1 RLRPQSSKERIEGC
15 LICAQV
21 TPGEPQV
28 TLGKDKSFTFDHV
41 FDVDSTQQEIFE
53 RCVNDLVKGCFD
65 GYNATVL
72 AYGQTGS
79 GKTYTM
85 GTGFE
90 VTTSSQEVG
99 LIPRAMTLL
108 FDTIEERKRNAV
120 EEGIPAPDFDVAA
133 QFIELY
139 NEDIIDLFDTT
150 READRGRSGIRIH
163 EDANGQIC
171 ITGTKLQKVS
181 TSAETLKCLHSGALS
196 RRTAATQMN
205 SQSSRSHAIF
215 MIHVRQVRV
224 KQFYHKQCFTTPA
237 NIAQQNG
244 CSLFIHFPVLVLT
257 FLILIFKCGYARE
270 RIEYESLSAKFTFTD
285 LAGSERLKRTKA
297 TGDRAKEGIS
307 INCGLLAL
315 GNVISALG
323 DSSKKGSHI
332 PYRDS
337 KLTRLLQDS
346 LGGNSR
352 TVMVACV
359 SPSDRDFMETL
370 NTLKYANRAK
380 NIKNKVVANQDNDSK
395 QIKVL
400 RKQLAALQLELTE
413 YKTGKRVLE
422 GDGLDA
428 YNDMFQENALLQ
440 QENRNYRLRI
450 KAMQA
455 TVESLNERVVRL
467 STEIATSSVGER
479 VANDTSS
486 MISDYIRELEELRFD
501 TWTKYLESEALCSQ
515 LRKKIH
521 SFDDHY
527 RASALSPGIDEE
539 ISLSEED
546 NDTVEGEDEQP
557 NVAIQEEIANITYE
571 IDVKQELV
579 HKVEAMQR
587 KMVAMDKQFKE
598 KLQLLSEQIKSTE
611 LERDKVLQSIG
622 ESSVDKEKENTI
634 RIKYQKQLE
643 QLKKNLTKL
652 QQEQKNHNQLIREQS
667 KQTIQLK
674 QLKIELQE
682 MKSTKIRLLHQIK
695 SDQKRSKA
703 RESQKLQEILKL
715 KRQFQTKTKE
725 VRNLE
730 MKNKQKDMLMRRKQE
745 EVVVLRRRLKPR
757 SGKLIKK
764 KLDLVPHVKDEQR
777 TSQMLRK
784 KWKTIQLK
792 IDEMVTQKETI
803 LRIEKQMERLLNER
817 ERLQQSIEKTHRKH
831 TKATVNGDEPAIR
844 IGLRDEEDSMQEN
857 ILFLNEKIQQCQLE
871 IMQVVEE
878 TISGDGLVR
887 ILQSCS
893 LDEAYFIIERFLELT
908 INKAAMNS
916 EIQRRLEAME
926 SRLQESEHS
935 KKQAHDLMRY
945 VLEENSNLDFQ
956 SIMDYIEGTPS
967 ESSTSSRDSSPE
979 KNVLT
984 DWDARITESVEAK
997 PSPLDEADTK
1007 EIKARRRTA
1016 TTQELL
1022 HGAIVPPPASEV
1034 QSPTVLQP
1042 SNHSLVQTNSQ
1053 VSILLPIIQDN
1064 CVTNTYDLTKDT
1076 IYSGLTVDLV
1086 LEKEVLQYGS
1096 LSPEFLKPVTMQNS
1110 AIPSNVFLR
1119 LSTHGRMTVSKSPQV
1134 RTSPLHCVQVAQG
1147 HHKAVLCIHATDHL
1161 LFSGSKDRTVK
1172 IWNLVTGQEIMSLEG
1187 HPSNVVKHCPLSG
1200 LVYSVSLCYI
1210 KVWDIRSH
1218 AKCVRVLSSFGSTHP
1233 VSNLTGAIPRTN
1245 RIPDNENLINS
1256 VELSPNSDFLFSASS
1271 TSVRIIDLKK
1281 FGAIGKLVGHKGN
1294 IMAMA
1299 VSRNNKSSVI
1309 TGAKDHFIKVFDIS
1323 CGLSGNLAAATTL
1336 EPPHMDGVESLL
1348 LSSDEQLLFSCS
1360 RDKSIK
1366 KWDMSTKKVIKSEY
1380 GAHGNWVRAIDKV
1393 SWKNGNE
1400 MLLSGGRDG
1409 LLKLWDINSLASIG
1423 FVHAH
1428 SDSINSIASNQT
1440 NIFTGSSDRCVRMW

>member
-224 KQFYHKQCFTTPA
+224 KQC
-237 NIAQQNG
+237 N
-244 CSLFIHFPVLVLT
+244 LV
-257 FLILIFKCGYARE
+257 GYRPDNTDSE
-270 RIEYESLSAKFTFTD
+270 ISTGNHINQWYESLSAKFTFTD

-486 MISDYIRELEELRFD
+486 MISDYIRELEELR
-501 TWTKYLESEALCSQ
+501 TKYLESEALCSQ
-515 LRKKIH
+515 LRKKI
-521 SFDDHY
+521 
-527 RASALSPGIDEE
+527 
-539 ISLSEED
+539 
-546 NDTVEGEDEQP
+546 
-557 NVAIQEEIANITYE
+557 
-571 IDVKQELV
+571 
-579 HKVEAMQR
+579 
-587 KMVAMDKQFKE
+587 
-598 KLQLLSEQIKSTE
+598 
-611 LERDKVLQSIG
+611 
-622 ESSVDKEKENTI
+622 
-634 RIKYQKQLE
+634 
-643 QLKKNLTKL
+643 
-652 QQEQKNHNQLIREQS
+652 
-667 KQTIQLK
+667 
-674 QLKIELQE
+674 
-682 MKSTKIRLLHQIK
+682 
-695 SDQKRSKA
+695 
-703 RESQKLQEILKL
+703 
-715 KRQFQTKTKE
+715 
-725 VRNLE
+725 
-730 MKNKQKDMLMRRKQE
+730 
-745 EVVVLRRRLKPR
+745 
-757 SGKLIKK
+757 
-764 KLDLVPHVKDEQR
+764 
-777 TSQMLRK
+777 
-784 KWKTIQLK
+784 
-792 IDEMVTQKETI
+792 
-803 LRIEKQMERLLNER
+803 
-817 ERLQQSIEKTHRKH
+817 
-831 TKATVNGDEPAIR
+831 
-844 IGLRDEEDSMQEN
+844 
-857 ILFLNEKIQQCQLE
+857 
-871 IMQVVEE
+871 
-878 TISGDGLVR
+878 
-887 ILQSCS
+887 
-893 LDEAYFIIERFLELT
+893 
-908 INKAAMNS
+908 
-916 EIQRRLEAME
+916 
-926 SRLQESEHS
+926 
-935 KKQAHDLMRY
+935 
-945 VLEENSNLDFQ
+945 
-956 SIMDYIEGTPS
+956 
-967 ESSTSSRDSSPE
+967 
-979 KNVLT
+979 
-984 DWDARITESVEAK
+984 
-997 PSPLDEADTK
+997 
-1007 EIKARRRTA
+1007 
-1016 TTQELL
+1016 
-1022 HGAIVPPPASEV
+1022 
-1034 QSPTVLQP
+1034 
-1042 SNHSLVQTNSQ
+1042 
-1053 VSILLPIIQDN
+1053 
-1064 CVTNTYDLTKDT
+1064 
-1076 IYSGLTVDLV
+1076 
-1086 LEKEVLQYGS
+1086 
-1096 LSPEFLKPVTMQNS
+1096 
-1110 AIPSNVFLR
+1110 
-1119 LSTHGRMTVSKSPQV
+1119 
-1134 RTSPLHCVQVAQG
+1134 
-1147 HHKAVLCIHATDHL
+1147 
-1161 LFSGSKDRTVK
+1161 
-1172 IWNLVTGQEIMSLEG
+1172 
-1187 HPSNVVKHCPLSG
+1187 
-1200 LVYSVSLCYI
+1200 
-1210 KVWDIRSH
+1210 
-1218 AKCVRVLSSFGSTHP
+1218 
-1233 VSNLTGAIPRTN
+1233 
-1245 RIPDNENLINS
+1245 
-1256 VELSPNSDFLFSASS
+1256 
-1271 TSVRIIDLKK
+1271 
-1281 FGAIGKLVGHKGN
+1281 
-1294 IMAMA
+1294 
-1299 VSRNNKSSVI
+1299 
-1309 TGAKDHFIKVFDIS
+1309 
-1323 CGLSGNLAAATTL
+1323 
-1336 EPPHMDGVESLL
+1336 
-1348 LSSDEQLLFSCS
+1348 
-1360 RDKSIK
+1360 
-1366 KWDMSTKKVIKSEY
+1366 
-1380 GAHGNWVRAIDKV
+1380 
-1393 SWKNGNE
+1393 
-1400 MLLSGGRDG
+1400 
-1409 LLKLWDINSLASIG
+1409 
-1423 FVHAH
+1423 
-1428 SDSINSIASNQT
+1428 
-1440 NIFTGSSDRCVRMW
+1440 